1 MMKSRFNIFVCFL
14 LLSLS
19 FSSGFRPCI
28 CQTNSSIYKI
38 QIASSDKQFPVEKIQ
53 TELSVKDIV
62 TVHYLNKRYK
72 YCIGNYTTFDEAQK
86 NLVNV
91 PVQGAFVIKVPVS
104 AERETGEGAQPKN
117 VAKTSTNAVQPA
129 AKPASAEEFVF
140 EKVFALQLAASKT
153 FIDPKTLSAKFNL
166 SEEVRYFQKDGWYKY
181 VIGRFTTAEEA
192 ARRMSQVS
200 FPVFITSYEEK
211 KPISKEPQQAKATTE
226 NEQLVKSQ
234 SDTARTPAD
243 TLPPEFDTIRPNIPK
258 GDLKELYNIKIKE
271 ADFAYNQQQNLIL
284 ARKYYREATILDPT
298 KNYPR
303 DQMIEIDR
311 QLENKQTEPLYKNLN
326 TAVLATIGFILV
338 MVIVLI
344 ITLILR
350 TRRQK
355 LGRQKQKL
363 REEYQ
368 DSITEYLFDEG
379 VGQPANL
386 READSQRKKQILID
400 EIMQLYANL
409 SGEISNKLRELYLD
423 LGLDNESVQKTK
435 SPQWH
440 VRAKGF
446 RELAQ
451 MNIQT
456 VNAEI
461 ELCLN
466 SPNDILRMEA
476 QLAMVRLNF
485 EEPFSFLNKLQ
496 QPFTSWEQLHVYEM
510 IQRYQ
515 IAIPEFSF
523 WLSSRN
529 ETIVVFAIRMI
540 RAFKQENAFAL
551 LIPFLKHENYE
562 IREETFMTL
571 GDLGNPQA
579 LSLLQERFGYEAQPG
594 RLQILRAIGK
604 IPDEANVEFLRGVL
618 EPSSELRLEAAD
630 ALARIESFGVKGI
643 ETILKRSDED
653 LQAVARHILDNKIHR

>member
-1 MMKSRFNIFVCFL
+1 MKSRYNIAIYILVIF
-14 LLSLS
+14 LSLS
-19 FSSGFRPCI
+19 AGFQQSP
-28 CQTNSSIYKI
+28 CQTNSTVYKI
-38 QIASSDKQFPVEKIQ
+38 QIASSTRQIPTEQIQ
-53 TELSVKDIV
+53 RELSVNDLV
-62 TVHYLNKRYK
+62 TVHFLNKRYK
-72 YCIGNYTTFDEAQK
+72 YCVGSYASFEEAQK
-86 NLVNV
+86 NLANV
-91 PVQGAFVIKVPVS
+91 PVRGAFVVRIPGS
-104 AERETGEGAQPKN
+104 AAQELIGDARPKTTE
-117 VAKTSTNAVQPA
+117 KISTISPNQAIQPA
-129 AKPASAEEFVF
+129 TIEEYKT
-140 EKVFALQLAASKT
+140 EKVFALQLAASRV
-153 FIDPKTLSAKFNL
+153 FIDPKTFTSKFSL
-166 SEEVRYFQKDGWYKY
+166 TEEVRYFQKDGWYKY
-181 VIGRFTTAEEA
+181 VIGRFATADEA
-192 ARRMSQVS
+192 ARRMSQLS
-200 FPVFITSYEEK
+200 FPVFVTSYVEK
-211 KPISKEPQQAKATTE
+211 TPVKKAPPKVQETQEKDDTT
-226 NEQLVKSQ
+226 KAS
-234 SDTARTPAD
+234 AD
-243 TLPPEFDTIRPNIPK
+243 TVPPEFDTIRPNLPK
-258 GDLKELYNIKIKE
+258 GDLKELYNLKIKE
-271 ADFAYNQQQNLIL
+271 ADNAYNQLQNLNL
-284 ARKYYREATILDPT
+284 ARKYYREATLLDPD
-298 KNYPR
+298 KNYPK
-303 DQMIEIDR
+303 DQIIEIDR
-311 QLENKQTEPLYKNLN
+311 QLASKQTRPIYKNIN
-326 TAVLATIGFILV
+326 TAVFATIGFILV

-355 LGRQKQKL
+355 LSRQKQKL

-368 DSITEYLFDEG
+368 DSITEYLFNEG
-379 VGQPANL
+379 TGQPENL

-456 VNAEI
+456 VNDQI

-466 SPNDILRMEA
+466 STNDILRMEA

-485 EEPFSFLNKLQ
+485 EEPFSFLNKLE

-515 IAIPEFSF
+515 IAVPEFSF

-540 RAFKQENAFAL
+540 RAFKQDNAFAM

-562 IREETFMTL
+562 IREETYMTL

-579 LSLLQERFGYEAQPG
+579 LSLLQERFGYESQPG

-604 IPDEANVEFLRGVL
+604 IPDESNVEFLRGVL

>member
-1 MMKSRFNIFVCFL
+1 MMKSRYNIAIYILVIF
-14 LLSLS
+14 LSLS
-19 FSSGFRPCI
+19 VGYQQSL
-28 CQTNSSIYKI
+28 CQTNSTVYKI
-38 QIASSDKQFPVEKIQ
+38 QVASSVRQIPPEQIQ
-53 TELSVKDIV
+53 KELSVNELV
-62 TVHYLNKRYK
+62 TVHLLNNRYK
-72 YCIGNYTTFDEAQK
+72 YCVGNYATFEEAQK

-91 PVQGAFVIKVPVS
+91 PVRGAFVVRIPGSALQGLPGDVPSKATEKVSSSPS
-104 AERETGEGAQPKN
+104 RQTIQP
-117 VAKTSTNAVQPA
+117 ST
-129 AKPASAEEFVF
+129 AEEYIT
-140 EKVFALQLAASKT
+140 EKIFALQLAASRI
-153 FIDPKTLSAKFNL
+153 FIDPKTFVSKFKL
-166 SEEVRYFQKDGWYKY
+166 TEEVRYFQKDGWYKY
-181 VIGRFTTAEEA
+181 VIGRFVSADEA
-192 ARRMSQVS
+192 AKRIPQLN
-200 FPVFITSYEEK
+200 FPVFVTSYEEK
-211 KPISKEPQQAKATTE
+211 TLVKKEPQEVQETQVGAEA
-226 NEQLVKSQ
+226 
-234 SDTARTPAD
+234 ARTSADTIKAPAD
-243 TLPPEFDTIRPNIPK
+243 TLPPEFDTTRPNIPK
-258 GDLKELYNIKIKE
+258 GDLKELYNLKIKE
-271 ADFAYNQQQNLIL
+271 ADNAYNQLQNLTL
-284 ARKYYREATILDPT
+284 AIKYYREATLLDPD
-298 KNYPR
+298 KNYPK
-303 DQMIEIDR
+303 DQIIEINR
-311 QLENKQTEPLYKNLN
+311 QLASKQTRPLYTSIN
-326 TAVLATIGFILV
+326 TAVFATIGFILV

-379 VGQPANL
+379 TGQPENL

-451 MNIQT
+451 MNIQS
-456 VNAEI
+456 VNDQI

-466 SPNDILRMEA
+466 SSNDILRMEA

-485 EEPFSFLNKLQ
+485 EEPFSFLNKLE

-515 IAIPEFSF
+515 IAVPEFSF

-551 LIPFLKHENYE
+551 LIPFLKHDNYE

-579 LSLLQERFGYEAQPG
+579 LSLLQERFGYESQPG

-604 IPDEANVEFLRGVL
+604 MPDESNVDFLRGVL